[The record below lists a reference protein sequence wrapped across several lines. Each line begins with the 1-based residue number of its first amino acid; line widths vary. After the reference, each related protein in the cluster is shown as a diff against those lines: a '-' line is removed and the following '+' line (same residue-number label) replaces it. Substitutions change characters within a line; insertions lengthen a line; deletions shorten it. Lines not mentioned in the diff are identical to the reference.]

1 MMKMK
6 EYKKNYSTTLTV
18 SLERLGNMIS
28 EKEERDRDIFRKRPI
43 LGNRILTPIRESEE
57 EKALAKQAD
66 IERRKQSVLLKHGT
80 PVTVFEN
87 ECDKNP
93 TVCFYYLD
101 AVIVITPDNTVVAN
115 NQTEGKKLNAYEL
128 MLMKKAKKEGV

>member
-66 IERRKQSVLLKHGT
+66 IERRKQSVLLKHGK